1 VNPASPLPSPP
12 SCSFASDNASG
23 VLPEVM
29 EAMVVAN
36 EGAALAYGEDPWT
49 ERAHAGL
56 RALFGETAE
65 VALCWGGTGA
75 NVVGL
80 QCMLG
85 PGEAVIC
92 PEGAHIEVDEGG
104 APERFTG
111 SKLLTVPTVDGKLR
125 PEDLYPVLAA
135 LGNPHHAQPGV
146 VSITQSTER
155 GTLYRAEEVA
165 AVAEVAH
172 GHGLHLHLDGAR
184 IANAAAA
191 LGGDV
196 RSFTVDA
203 GVDVLSFGGTKN
215 GLMYGDAVVVLRPEL
230 ARVLPFVRKQTT
242 QLASKM
248 RYVSAQFAAVLH
260 DGLWLRSAAHA
271 NAMAA
276 LLAAQLGDAGVT
288 PSATPEVN
296 AVFFRMPSA
305 RAVEELQAWSFVWEW
320 DPALHE
326 VRAMTSFATTPEAV
340 ATFAAGVAEVAGRH
354 R

>member
-1 VNPASPLPSPP
+1 VSPASSLPSPP
-12 SCSFASDNASG
+12 ACSFASDNAAG

-29 EAMVVAN
+29 EAMVAAN

-56 RALFGETAE
+56 RSLFGETAE

-85 PGEAVIC
+85 PGEAVVC

-125 PEDLYPVLAA
+125 PEDLHPVLAA

-155 GTLYRAEEVA
+155 GTLYRPEEVA
-165 AVAEVAH
+165 AVADVAH
-172 GHGLHLHLDGAR
+172 DHGLHLHLDGAR

-230 ARVLPFVRKQTT
+230 ARVLPFVRKQAT

-248 RYVSAQFAAVLH
+248 RYVSAQFEAVLD

-276 LLAAQLGDAGVT
+276 LLAERLVDAGVT
-288 PSATPEVN
+288 PSAAPEVN
-296 AVFFRMPSA
+296 SVFFRMPSA
-305 RAVEELQAWSFVWEW
+305 RAVDELQAWSFVWEW

-326 VRAMTSFATTPEAV
+326 VRAMTSFATTPEDV